1 MVIFLVGHPFC
12 VGFWLLSFWVKIV
25 AILSDAQLVTTGIF
39 FSAWDKSH
47 VKLDNSRN
55 SKQKMRTIVTRKQK
69 MEDLEIPIVTICPNF
84 AFKPSINQ
92 QFDFPTRDL
101 FIYSQETNQNLQSI
115 FHGQTVLNVFKNFSY
130 ANDFSFRFRNNLNKI
145 EFNLN
150 PGENMVQRGHVSVN
164 SVL

>member
-1 MVIFLVGHPFC
+1 MMNDKKLEKLIVYCLKFLGVVTLIIFWYFD
-12 VGFWLLSFWVKIV
+12 FFQDAYEDYQSK
-25 AILSDAQLVTTGIF
+25 AI
-39 FSAWDKSH
+39 
-47 VKLDNSRN
+47 
-55 SKQKMRTIVTRKQK
+55 TIVTRKQK
-69 MEDLEIPIVTICPNF
+69 TKDLEIPTVTICPNF

-115 FHGQTVLNVFKNFSY
+115 FHGQTVLDVFKNFSY
-130 ANDFSFRFRNNLNKI
+130 ANDFSFRFMNNLNKL
-145 EFNLN
+145 EFKLN

>member
-1 MVIFLVGHPFC
+1 
-12 VGFWLLSFWVKIV
+12 
-25 AILSDAQLVTTGIF
+25 
-39 FSAWDKSH
+39 
-47 VKLDNSRN
+47 
-55 SKQKMRTIVTRKQK
+55 MRTIVTRKQK

-164 SVL
+164 SIL